1 MKIRSIKAVAGKAVA
16 GKAVAGKAAT
26 GKGAAALSLVAAT
39 VALTVALGIAPP
51 VAAQGPIQAVPRAGV
66 SFPNAVTVRARIET
80 VDPDMHTIAFT
91 TDAGRLMDVAVADSA
106 GNLNAIADGT
116 MADITYNEVVTL
128 LNLRQKGPGSQEAR
142 KELGDPYARENESG
156 RFTMTV
162 VAVDLAA
169 NKVSVIDGR
178 GGAVRTLA
186 ATSIARQDMLKKI
199 KVGDVVIGLTTPLS
213 VTSIVPVK

>member
-1 MKIRSIKAVAGKAVA
+1 MKIHSIRGIAGKGIA
-16 GKAVAGKAAT
+16 GP
-26 GKGAAALSLVAAT
+26 SLVAAA
-39 VALTVALGIAPP
+39 VALTVALGVVPP

-66 SFPNAVTVRARIET
+66 SFPNTVTVRARIET
-80 VDPDMHTIAFT
+80 VDPDTHTIAFT
-91 TDAGRLMDVAVADSA
+91 TDAGKLMDVAVADSA

-128 LNLRQKGPGSQEAR
+128 LNLRQKGPGSQVAR
-142 KELGDPYARENESG
+142 QEMGDPDARENESG